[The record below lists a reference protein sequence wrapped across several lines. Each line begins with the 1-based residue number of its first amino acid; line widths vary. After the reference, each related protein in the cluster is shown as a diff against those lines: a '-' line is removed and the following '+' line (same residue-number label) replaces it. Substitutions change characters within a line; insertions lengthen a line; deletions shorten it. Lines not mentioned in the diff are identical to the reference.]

1 MIIVVEHAP
10 APSDAMSLI
19 QIIKKLSVKENMY
32 FLYLHILSYILDKI
46 VTLYKTKLIL
56 LPSVFFFLLPNRY
69 LNIARKNL

>member
-32 FLYLHILSYILDKI
+32 FLYLHILSYVLDKI

-56 LPSVFFFLLPNRY
+56 LLSVFFLLPNRY
-69 LNIARKNL
+69 LDITRKNL